1 MRTRVSVAMI
11 FQSVEMSGFS
21 PPFIRHTA
29 ASSSLRSFRARHG
42 AVRWD
47 AAAWSLRRQGRARRA
62 VVGWAHERGSDGRRD
77 GLRLSGEDARV
88 PG

>member
-1 MRTRVSVAMI
+1 VRTRVGVAMI

-29 ASSSLRSFRARHG
+29 ASSSLRSFRARRG

-47 AAAWSLRRQGRARRA
+47 AAAWSLRRQGRAPCEGA
-62 VVGWAHERGSDGRRD
+62 TGGHEAAALPSP
-77 GLRLSGEDARV
+77 GLRRLSAEDARV